1 VSETVLV
8 INAGSSSIKYQLVD
22 VDSRAALASGIVERI
37 GEAVSPLTHK
47 SGGRKQAAEAAVP
60 DHTTG
65 LRAVLKLF
73 AEHGPDLSAVGLV
86 GVGHRVVQGA
96 DVYTAATVI
105 TPAVIAAIE
114 ELSPLAP
121 LHNPANLQGIRAAVD
136 AFPELPQVAVFD
148 TAFHATLPPAA
159 HTYAIPPEVARSL
172 RIRRYGFHGTSHQ
185 YVARETARAM
195 GRAPEDVNIITVHI
209 GSGCSITAV
218 RAGRSVE
225 TSMGLTPLEG
235 LVMGSRCGDID
246 PAIIF
251 HLVREGG
258 YTIDQ
263 IDAMLNKRSGLLGLC
278 GSLDVRDIHRAIAQ
292 GDDAAELALEVFTHR
307 LRHYIGAYCAQLGRL
322 DAIAFTAGIGEND
335 PVTRALALRG
345 LEGFGI
351 AVDPALNQAARGAA
365 RISPDGAAAEVWV
378 MPTNEEYEI
387 AHQTAE
393 LIDSLAP
400 ADQDCDSATR

>member
-22 VDSRAALASGIVERI
+22 VDSREALASGIVERI
-37 GEAVSPLTHK
+37 GESLSPLTHQA
-47 SGGRKQAAEAAVP
+47 GGLKHTVEAPVP

-65 LRAVLKLF
+65 LGGVLKLF
-73 AEHGPDLSAVGLV
+73 DQHGPDLAAVGLV

-105 TPAVIAAIE
+105 TPPVIATIE

-121 LHNPANLQGIRAAVD
+121 LHNPANLQGIAAAMA
-136 AFPELPQVAVFD
+136 AFPKLPQVAVFD
-148 TAFHATLPPAA
+148 TAFHTTLPPAA
-159 HTYAIPPEVARSL
+159 HTYAIDPEIARGL

-195 GRAPEDVNIITVHI
+195 GRAPGEVNLITIHI

-218 RAGRSVE
+218 EGGRSVD

-246 PAIIF
+246 PAIVF
-251 HLVREGG
+251 HLVRQGG
-258 YTIDQ
+258 YSIDQ
-263 IDAMLNKRSGLLGLC
+263 VDTLLNKQSGLLGLC
-278 GSLDVRDIHRAIAQ
+278 GSLDVRDIHRAIAH
-292 GDDAAELALEVFTHR
+292 GDRAAELALDVFTHR
-307 LRHYIGAYCAQLGRL
+307 LRHYIGGYCAQLGRV
-322 DAIAFTAGIGEND
+322 DAVAFTAGIGEND
-335 PVTRALALRG
+335 PTVRAMAVRG

-351 AVDPALNQAARGAA
+351 RVDPALNAAARGAA
-365 RISPDGAAAEVWV
+365 RISPDDATTEVWV
-378 MPTNEEYEI
+378 MPTDEEYEI

-393 LIDSLAP
+393 LIHSLN
-400 ADQDCDSATR
+400 SAAC

>member
-1 VSETVLV
+1 VTETVLV

-22 VDSRAALASGIVERI
+22 VDTREALASGIVERI
-37 GEAVSPLTHK
+37 GEAISPLTHRT
-47 SGGRKQAAEAAVP
+47 GDQKQTVEVPVP

-73 AEHGPDLSAVGLV
+73 AKYGPDLRTVGLA

-96 DVYTAATVI
+96 DVYTAATII
-105 TPAVIAAIE
+105 TPEVISTIE
-114 ELSPLAP
+114 ELAPLAP
-121 LHNPANLQGIRAAVD
+121 LHNPPNLQGIRAAMD

-159 HTYAIPPEVARSL
+159 YTYAIPPEVASSL

-185 YVARETARAM
+185 YVSRETARAM
-195 GRAPEDVNIITVHI
+195 GRAPEDVNIITIHI
-209 GSGCSITAV
+209 GSGCSMAAV
-218 RAGRSVE
+218 RAGASID

-258 YTIDQ
+258 YSVDQ
-263 IDAMLNKRSGLLGLC
+263 IDTMLNKRSGLLGMC
-278 GSLDVRDIHRAIAQ
+278 GSLDVRDIHKAIAE
-292 GDDAAELALEVFTHR
+292 GDAAAELALEVFTHS
-307 LRHYIGAYCAQLGRL
+307 LRHYIGAYCAQLGQV

-335 PVTRALALRG
+335 PVVRALAVRG
-345 LEGFGI
+345 LEMFGI
-351 AVDPALNQAARGAA
+351 ELDPALNDQARGRAA
-365 RISPDGAAAEVWV
+365 RISADGARTEVWV

-387 AHQTAE
+387 AHQAAE
-393 LIDSLAP
+393 LIDSLEP
-400 ADQDCDSATR
+400 VVGP

>member
-22 VDSRAALASGIVERI
+22 VDTREALASGIVERI
-37 GEAVSPLTHK
+37 GEAISPLTHK
-47 SGGRKQAAEAAVP
+47 AHGRKHTVEVPVP

-73 AEHGPDLSAVGLV
+73 AKYGPDLSEVGLV

-96 DVYTAATVI
+96 DIYTAATII
-105 TPAVIAAIE
+105 TPDVIRTVE
-114 ELSPLAP
+114 ELAPLAP
-121 LHNPANLQGIRAAVD
+121 LHNPPNLQGIRAAMD

-159 HTYAIPPEVARSL
+159 YTYAIPPEVARSL

-185 YVARETARAM
+185 YVSRETAKAM
-195 GRAPEDVNIITVHI
+195 GRPLEDVNIITIHI
-209 GSGCSITAV
+209 GSGCSMAAV
-218 RAGRSVE
+218 RGGASVD

-246 PAIIF
+246 PAIVF

-263 IDAMLNKRSGLLGLC
+263 VDTMLNKKSGLLGLC
-278 GSLDVRDIHRAIAQ
+278 GSLDVRDIHKGISE
-292 GDDAAELALEVFTHR
+292 GDDAARLALEVFTHR
-307 LRHYIGAYCAQLGRL
+307 LRHYIGGYCAQLGRV

-335 PVTRALALRG
+335 PITRALAVRG
-345 LEGFGI
+345 LDGFGI
-351 AVDPALNQAARGAA
+351 EVDSDLNQSARGAS
-365 RISPDGAAAEVWV
+365 RISPDGARTEVWV
-378 MPTNEEYEI
+378 MPTDEEYEI
-387 AHQTAE
+387 AHQAAE
-393 LIDSLAP
+393 LIDSLEPIP
-400 ADQDCDSATR
+400 A

>member
-22 VDSRAALASGIVERI
+22 VDTREALASGIVERI

-47 SGGRKQAAEAAVP
+47 SHGTKHTVEFPIP

-65 LRAVLKLF
+65 LRGVLKLF
-73 AEHGPDLSAVGLV
+73 AKYGPDLATVGLV

-96 DVYTAATVI
+96 DIYTAATII
-105 TPAVIAAIE
+105 TPEVIQTIE

-121 LHNPANLQGIRAAVD
+121 LHNPANLQGIRAAMN

-159 HTYAIPPEVARSL
+159 YTYAIPPEVAKSL

-185 YVARETARAM
+185 YVSRETARAM
-195 GRAPEDVNIITVHI
+195 GRAPEDVNIITIHI
-209 GSGCSITAV
+209 GSGCSMAAV
-218 RAGRSVE
+218 RSGHSVE

-246 PAIIF
+246 PAIVF

-263 IDAMLNKRSGLLGLC
+263 VDTMLNKKSGLLGLC
-278 GSLDVRDIHRAIAQ
+278 GSLDVRDIHKAIAA
-292 GDDAAELALEVFTHR
+292 GDAAAELALEVFTHR
-307 LRHYIGAYCAQLGRL
+307 LRHYIGGYAAQLGRL

-335 PVTRALALRG
+335 PVTRALAVRG
-345 LEGFGI
+345 MERFGI
-351 AVDPALNQAARGAA
+351 EIDPALNQSVRGAG
-365 RISPDGAAAEVWV
+365 RISPDGAATEVWV
-378 MPTNEEYEI
+378 MPTDEEYEI
-387 AHQTAE
+387 AHQAAE
-393 LIDSLAP
+393 LIDALEP
-400 ADQDCDSATR
+400 ATR

>member
-1 VSETVLV
+1 MSETVLV

-22 VDSRAALASGIVERI
+22 VDTREALASGIVERI

-47 SGGRKQAAEAAVP
+47 AAGAKHTVEAAVP

-73 AEHGPDLSAVGLV
+73 AEYGPDLAGVGLV

-96 DVYTAATVI
+96 DVYTAATII
-105 TPAVIAAIE
+105 TPQVISAIE
-114 ELSPLAP
+114 ELAPLAP
-121 LHNPANLQGIRAAVD
+121 LHNPANLQGVRAAMA

-159 HTYAIPPEVARSL
+159 FTYAIPPEVARSL
-172 RIRRYGFHGTSHQ
+172 RVRRYGFHGTSHQ
-185 YVARETARAM
+185 YVSRETARAM
-195 GRAPEDVNIITVHI
+195 GRAAEEVNIITIHI
-209 GSGCSITAV
+209 GSGCSMAAV

-225 TSMGLTPLEG
+225 TTMGLTPLEG

-246 PAIIF
+246 PAIVF

-258 YTIDQ
+258 YTINQ
-263 IDAMLNKRSGLLGLC
+263 VDAMLNKESGLLGMC
-278 GSLDVRDIHRAIAQ
+278 GSLDVRDIHKAIAE
-292 GDDAAELALEVFTHR
+292 GDDAARLALEVFTHR
-307 LRHYIGAYCAQLGRL
+307 LRHYIGGYCAQLGRV

-335 PVTRALALRG
+335 PITRALALRG

-351 AVDPALNQAARGAA
+351 EVDAAANQAARGAA
-365 RISPDGAAAEVWV
+365 RISPDGARTEVWV

-387 AHQTAE
+387 AHQAAE
-393 LIDSLAP
+393 LIDALEPTA
-400 ADQDCDSATR
+400 R

>member
-1 VSETVLV
+1 MSETVLV

-22 VDSRAALASGIVERI
+22 VDTREALASGIVERI

-47 SGGRKQAAEAAVP
+47 AHGEKHTVEVPVP

-73 AEHGPDLSAVGLV
+73 AKYGPDLATVGLV

-96 DVYTAATVI
+96 DIYTAATII
-105 TPAVIAAIE
+105 TPEVIQTIE

-121 LHNPANLQGIRAAVD
+121 LHNPANLQGIRAAMD
-136 AFPELPQVAVFD
+136 AFPELPQVAIFD

-159 HTYAIPPEVARSL
+159 YTYAIPPEVAKSL

-185 YVARETARAM
+185 YVSRETARAM
-195 GRAPEDVNIITVHI
+195 SRAPEDVNIITIHI
-209 GSGCSITAV
+209 GSGCSMAAV
-218 RAGRSVE
+218 RGGHSVE

-246 PAIIF
+246 PAIVF

-258 YTIDQ
+258 YTVDQ
-263 IDAMLNKRSGLLGLC
+263 VDTMLNKKSGLLGLC
-278 GSLDVRDIHRAIAQ
+278 GSLDVRDIHKAIGE
-292 GDDAAELALEVFTHR
+292 GDPAAKLALEVFTHR
-307 LRHYIGAYCAQLGRL
+307 LRHYIGAYCAQLGRV

-335 PVTRALALRG
+335 PITRAMALEG
-345 LEGFGI
+345 LEAFG
-351 AVDPALNQAARGAA
+351 VLLDPALNQSARSAT
-365 RISPDGAAAEVWV
+365 RISPEGAATQVWV
-378 MPTNEEYEI
+378 MPTDEEYEI
-387 AHQTAE
+387 AHQAAE
-393 LIDSLAP
+393 LIDSLTP
-400 ADQDCDSATR
+400 TTP